1 MRQRRRHGKV
11 PPAHVDLG
19 QQWQQPVGRQV
30 GRERVVSLR
39 RGEGTYNPK
48 SAWRFVDSRRRVL
61 PDIDGK
67 VHQVT
72 EVIEVTFV
80 LVESHFASVEN
91 NILSDIRNFHMK
103 LIQAKVDNK
112 TRVAEAYKDPFSQD
126 QYRISSFVPER
137 QRWSYDKVSVIPM
150 NPSTETKT

>member
-1 MRQRRRHGKV
+1 MERYLLLTLILVNSGSS
-11 PPAHVDLG
+11 
-19 QQWQQPVGRQV
+19 QWGAKV

-112 TRVAEAYKDPFSQD
+112 TRVAEAYRDPFSQD